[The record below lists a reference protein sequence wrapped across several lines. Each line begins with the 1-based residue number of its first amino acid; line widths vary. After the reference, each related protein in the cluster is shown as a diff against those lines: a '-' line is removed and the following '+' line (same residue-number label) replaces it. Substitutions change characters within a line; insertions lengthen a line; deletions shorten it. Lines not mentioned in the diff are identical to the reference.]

1 MKKWILIALTI
12 LSVLGFSV
20 KCARADNQADIK
32 IDGQFTDW
40 DGVNKSKVGYYHMGN
55 WAVEVGNEDLWV
67 YIDNGGNSDMS
78 IPTQNYTLKVGSKSY
93 NLAFS
98 SSDSQVTITARD
110 MNNSWQSL
118 GDVGTGIIK
127 KDGSKQTGE
136 FTLSLSKLGVSSAKA
151 DETTL
156 ANSSLG
162 SQTVTGTT
170 FQSSSSSSSSN
181 ADSSSASSSS
191 SSSTTESSSSSSVS
205 SSSSEATSGSQS
217 SVSSSSSQANPNN
230 QSNNLGVVIDGSFT
244 DWDDKTKSAMQ
255 ITGDNDNIKN
265 VSLLADDKDIYF
277 YIEMHPVL
285 SGGYVTFQPAG
296 YELTVGNVTYY
307 LDFNGNSTVNLD
319 EGQTKLVKLGI
330 YNAKD
335 NSYVTL
341 NDQVGVTKKKISQK
355 MGDGSTVE
363 GEAYVLE
370 CAVPFSALKSS
381 SNTSGQTIAL
391 ANRNLWTG
399 QVNVAGGSTKPLI
412 LAGTGLLIAAFS
424 VYKFGGFKNRTRG
437 KKAK

>member
-1 MKKWILIALTI
+1 MRKWILIALTI
-12 LSVLGFSV
+12 LGSFLLLMDG
-20 KCARADNQADIK
+20 ARADKQTDIK
-32 IDGQFTDW
+32 IDGEFNDW
-40 DGVNKSKVGYYHMGN
+40 QSISKSQVGYYHMGN
-55 WAVEVGNEDLWV
+55 WAVAVGNEDLWI
-67 YIDNGGNSDMS
+67 YIDNGGNSDIS
-78 IPTQNYTLKVGSKSY
+78 IPTQNYTLTVGNKSY
-93 NLAFS
+93 NLVFTG
-98 SSDSQVTITARD
+98 SDSQLTVTARD

-127 KDGSKQTGE
+127 KDGSKQNGE
-136 FTLSLSKLGVSSAKA
+136 FTLSLSKLGASSSGSEK
-151 DETTL
+151 TTL
-156 ANSSLG
+156 ANSNLG
-162 SQTVTGTT
+162 SQTVTGSSV
-170 FQSSSSSSSSN
+170 QSSSDSASSSAGSSSSSSSS
-181 ADSSSASSSS
+181 
-191 SSSTTESSSSSSVS
+191 SSSTDSSSSSSVS
-205 SSSSEATSGSQS
+205 DTSSESQS

-230 QSNNLGVVIDGSFT
+230 QSNDLGVVIDGSFN
-244 DWDDKTKSAMQ
+244 DWDDKTKSAMK

-296 YELTVGNVTYY
+296 YELTVGNITYY

-370 CAVPFSALKSS
+370 CAVPFSALKAS

-399 QVNVAGGSTKPLI
+399 QVNVTGGSTGPLI
-412 LAGTGLLIAAFS
+412 LAGAGLLIAGFS
-424 VYKFGGFKNRTRG
+424 VYKFGVFDNKSRR
-437 KKAK
+437 KKVK